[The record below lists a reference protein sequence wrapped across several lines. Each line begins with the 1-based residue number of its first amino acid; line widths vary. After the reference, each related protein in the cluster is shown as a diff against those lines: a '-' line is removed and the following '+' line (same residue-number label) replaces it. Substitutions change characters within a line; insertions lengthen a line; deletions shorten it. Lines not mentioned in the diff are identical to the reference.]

1 MLEFEEPTIECVDF
15 DEEANYAKFEC
26 QPLERGFGMTI
37 GNSLRRVLLSSL
49 PGAAITGV
57 KIEGIQH
64 EFMTIPNVVE
74 TVMEVLLNLKSVR
87 FNMHVDEPK
96 TLKLTFK
103 GKGEILAADIKT
115 DGDIEV
121 LNKNLHIATASKGVN
136 LNMELIV
143 EKGRGYNSIE
153 ANKKENADINLLTID
168 SIFTPVKKVNYTVET
183 TRVGKRVDFDK
194 LIIEIWTDGSIKPEA
209 ALSLASRITNDHL
222 ALFINLSEEGQSTQV
237 MLEKEEPEEEN
248 EKYNIKIEE
257 LGLTNRSTNS
267 LRLQKI
273 ETLADLLK
281 FTEDEVSKFRNLG
294 EKSLTEIKEK
304 ITEMGVTFRTIKK

>member
-1 MLEFEEPTIECVDF
+1 MLEFEEPTIEKVDF
-15 DEEANYAKFEC
+15 DEETNYAKFVC
-26 QPLERGFGMTI
+26 QPLERGYGMTI

-74 TVMEVLLNLKSVR
+74 TVMEILLNLKSVR
-87 FNMHVDEPK
+87 FNMHTDEPK
-96 TLKLTFK
+96 TLKLNFK
-103 GKGEILAADIKT
+103 GKGEVLAADIKT
-115 DGDIEV
+115 DANIEV
-121 LNKNLHIATASKGVN
+121 LNKNLHIATTSKGAN
-136 LNMELIV
+136 LNMELVV
-143 EKGRGYNSIE
+143 EKGRGYNSVE
-153 ANKKENADINLLTID
+153 ANKKENKEINLLAID
-168 SIFTPVKKVNYTVET
+168 SIFTPVKKVNYSVEA

-209 ALSLASRITNDHL
+209 ALSLAARITNDHL
-222 ALFINLSEEGQSTQV
+222 ALFINLSEEGKDVQV
-237 MLEKEEPEEEN
+237 MLEKEVEAEEN

-281 FTEDEVSKFRNLG
+281 YTEDEVSKFRNLG
-294 EKSLTEIKEK
+294 EKSLQEIKEK
-304 ITEMGVTFRTIKK
+304 LTEFDLNFRTIKK

>member
-1 MLEFEEPTIECVDF
+1 MLEFEEPTIEKVDV
-15 DEEANYAKFEC
+15 DEETNYAKFVC
-26 QPLERGFGMTI
+26 QPLERGYGMTI
-37 GNSLRRVLLSSL
+37 GNSLRRVILSSL

-74 TVMEVLLNLKSVR
+74 TVMEILLNLKSVR
-87 FNMHVDEPK
+87 FNMHTDEPK
-96 TLKLTFK
+96 TLKLNFK
-103 GKGEILAADIKT
+103 GKGEVLAADIKT
-115 DGDIEV
+115 DANIEV
-121 LNKNLHIATASKGVN
+121 LNKNLHIATTSKGAN
-136 LNMELIV
+136 LNMELVV
-143 EKGRGYNSIE
+143 EKGRGYNSVE
-153 ANKKENADINLLTID
+153 ANKKENKEINLLAID
-168 SIFTPVKKVNYTVET
+168 SIFTPVKKVNYSVEA

-209 ALSLASRITNDHL
+209 ALSLAARITNDHL
-222 ALFINLSEEGQSTQV
+222 ALFINLSEEGKDVQV
-237 MLEKEEPEEEN
+237 MLEKEVEAEEN

-281 FTEDEVSKFRNLG
+281 YTEDEVSKFRNLG
-294 EKSLTEIKEK
+294 EKSLQEIKEK
-304 ITEMGVTFRTIKK
+304 LTEFDLNFRTIKK

>member
-1 MLEFEEPTIECVDF
+1 MLEFEEPTIEQVDF
-15 DEEANYAKFEC
+15 DEETNYAKFEC
-26 QPLERGFGMTI
+26 QPLERGYGMTI

-87 FNMHVDEPK
+87 FNMHGDEPK
-96 TLKLTFK
+96 VLKLNFK
-103 GKGEILAADIKT
+103 GKGEVLAADIKT
-115 DGDIEV
+115 DADIEV
-121 LNKNLHIATASKGVN
+121 LNKNQHIATTSKGAN
-136 LNMELIV
+136 LNMELTV
-143 EKGRGYNSIE
+143 ERGRGYNSIE
-153 ANKKENADINLLTID
+153 MNKKPNADINLLAID
-168 SIFTPVKKVNYTVET
+168 SIFTPVKKVNYSVEA

-209 ALSLASRITNDHL
+209 ALSLAAKITNDHL
-222 ALFINLSEEGQSTQV
+222 ALFIDLSEEAKDVQV
-237 MLEKEEPEEEN
+237 MLEKEEAEEED

-281 FTEDEVSKFRNLG
+281 YTEEEVSKFRNLG
-294 EKSLTEIKEK
+294 EKSLVEIKEK
-304 ITEMGVTFRTIKK
+304 LTEFGVTFRTIKK

>member
-273 ETLADLLK
+273 ETLADLVK